1 MILAVLLL
9 GCVLLSPVKTLPINV
24 QKGDLDFNP
33 SFREA
38 RQPPDMLSNQIP
50 VPGPQTC
57 QNLLQSVPSLAPL
70 PEFLSSL
77 ALELALEKIGCTTEA
92 QMLQEQLIR
101 MGGKDTTEA
110 LLRESKKHNEEE
122 IDATKGIL
130 KDLGVFTGE
139 VKRVQRSVALT
150 EACRSEDD
158 WVRYETAMMMAEFAD
173 KLPVT
178 ELVTKL
184 KNSAIDVTQKCTDE
198 SWQHLKE
205 AGQQLLESPEI
216 QYFSMPLEDQ
226 IYFIKR
232 TTTIF
237 IRVIVDLIHKHVQIF
252 MG

>member
-92 QMLQEQLIR
+92 QMLQQQLIR

-110 LLRESKKHNEEE
+110 LLRESKKHSEEE

-139 VKRVQRSVALT
+139 VKRVRRSVALP
-150 EACRSEDD
+150 EACKSDD
-158 WVRYETAMMMAEFAD
+158 NWVYYETATLMAEFAD

-178 ELVTKL
+178 ELVTEFK
-184 KNSAIDVTQKCTDE
+184 KSAIDVTQKCTEE
-198 SWQHLKE
+198 SWKHLE
-205 AGQQLLESPEI
+205 AVSVRLIDSSDLEN
-216 QYFSMPLEDQ
+216 FSLPLEDQ
-226 IYFIKR
+226 KYFVKR
-232 TTTIF
+232 ATNIF
-237 IRVIVDLIHKHVQIF
+237 ISIIVHTLKKYVLAF
-252 MG
+252 LF